1 MRTYANA
8 LILSM
13 LLALAAPAV
22 AEDRVVPRSLDEVRL
37 SYAPLVE
44 AVAPAV
50 VNIYSRR
57 VVTTRRRRPFQG
69 DPLFERFFGRMF
81 PDMARERIEN
91 SLGSGVIVSPD
102 GVIVTN
108 WHVIADSD
116 EITVALAD
124 RREFVA
130 TLLGADEDTDLAV
143 LKIDTAGDPLPALEL
158 GDSDAV
164 RVGGIVLAIGNP
176 FGIGLTVTSGIISA
190 QTRTGLRGGAFLQTD
205 AAINPGN
212 SGGALVTLDRQ
223 LIGINTS
230 ILSRSGGSIGIGF
243 AIPSN
248 LVRVV
253 VEGMVASGRVV
264 RPWVGLTLEPVTADI
279 ARSLGLARPS
289 GLLVAA
295 VHRFSPARDA
305 GLDIGDIVATV
316 DGHEVFDTD
325 GFAFRLSTHRIGE
338 VAKLGVLR
346 RGERSEL
353 RLTLVAAPENPPSDI
368 RHLKGDH
375 PLAGVV
381 VANLSPALAGELGID
396 AMRSGVIVL
405 RVDRGR
411 ASRLGVRVGDVI
423 VAVAGTTIDLTATLE
438 AVTGERHDEWAI
450 AIERKGETL
459 SVVVR
464 G

>member
-164 RVGGIVLAIGNP
+164 RVGDIVLAIGNP
-176 FGIGLTVTSGIISA
+176 FGIGQTVTSGI
-190 QTRTGLRGGAFLQTD
+190 
-205 AAINPGN
+205 
-212 SGGALVTLDRQ
+212 
-223 LIGINTS
+223 INTS

>member
-1 MRTYANA
+1 
-8 LILSM
+8 
-13 LLALAAPAV
+13 
-22 AEDRVVPRSLDEVRL
+22 
-37 SYAPLVE
+37 
-44 AVAPAV
+44 
-50 VNIYSRR
+50 
-57 VVTTRRRRPFQG
+57 
-69 DPLFERFFGRMF
+69 
-81 PDMARERIEN
+81 
-91 SLGSGVIVSPD
+91 
-102 GVIVTN
+102 TN

-124 RREFVA
+124 RREFIA
-130 TLLGADEDTDLAV
+130 TLLGADKGTDLAV
-143 LKIDTAGDPLPALEL
+143 LKIETDDGPLPALEL

-164 RVGGIVLAIGNP
+164 RVGDIVLAIGNP
-176 FGIGLTVTSGIISA
+176 FGVGQTVTSGIISA
-190 QTRTGLRGGAFLQTD
+190 QTRTGLQGGAFLQTD

-264 RPWVGLTLEPVTADI
+264 RPWVGLTLQPVTVDI

-295 VHRFSPARDA
+295 VHRLSPARDV

-338 VAKLGVLR
+338 IAEVVIIR
-346 RGERSEL
+346 HGERSEL
-353 RLTLVAAPENPPSDI
+353 ALPLIAAPENPPSDI
-368 RHLKGDH
+368 RHLNGDH

-381 VANLSPALAGELGID
+381 VANLSPALAGELRID

-423 VAVAGTTIDLTATLE
+423 VEVAGTTIDLTATLE

-450 AIERKGETL
+450 AIERKGEIL